1 MLACSRSSELSLL
14 PEAFRRMSARRLSYV
29 AALAQSRSIE
39 KRLRRIDQPTKRDG
53 LSIPQV
59 PATNESDCTLAS

>member
-1 MLACSRSSELSLL
+1 MLARSRCVELSLL
-14 PEAFRRMSARRLSYV
+14 PEAFRRMSTRQLGSV
-29 AALAQSRSIE
+29 AALAQERSIE
-39 KRLRRIDQPTKRDG
+39 KTLHRIDQPTKRDG